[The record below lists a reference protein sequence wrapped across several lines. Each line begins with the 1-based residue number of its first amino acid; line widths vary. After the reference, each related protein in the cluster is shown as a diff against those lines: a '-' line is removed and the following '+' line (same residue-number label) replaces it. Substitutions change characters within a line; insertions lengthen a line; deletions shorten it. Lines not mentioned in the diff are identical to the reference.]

1 MLKPRGSLVRH
12 FVMVKSHNVT
22 NLKILIDFGVFFMDR
37 FLKFF
42 VKIVILFHWVYC
54 KIDMNF

>member
-1 MLKPRGSLVRH
+1 
-12 FVMVKSHNVT
+12 MVKSDNVT

-42 VKIVILFHWVYC
+42 IKIVIFFHWVYC
-54 KIDMNF
+54 KIDMNV